1 MSLYVSLLNFTDQ
14 GMAKVRNSP
23 ERLDRVKA
31 ELQEMGGSFKHF
43 FLTMGEHDAV
53 LIYDAPD
60 DAISARF
67 QLLLGSKGNVRSKTM
82 KAFPEEAYRKIIA
95 SLG

>member
-14 GMAKVRNSP
+14 GISSIRHSP
-23 ERLDRVKA
+23 DRLDGLKA
-31 ELQEMGGSFKHF
+31 ELQEMGGGFRDF
-43 FLTMGEHDAV
+43 FLTMGEYDAV
-53 LIYDAPD
+53 LVYEAPD

-67 QLLLGSKGNVRSKTM
+67 QLLLGAKGHVRSKTM
-82 KAFPEEAYRKIIA
+82 KAFPEEAYRRIIA

>member
-14 GMAKVRNSP
+14 GIARIRNSP
-23 ERLDRVKA
+23 ERLDRA
-31 ELQEMGGSFKHF
+31 RSELQEMGGTFRDF
-43 FLTMGEHDAV
+43 YMTMGQHDAV
-53 LIYDAPD
+53 LVYEAPD

-67 QLLLGSKGNVRSKTM
+67 QLLLGSQGNVRSTTM
-82 KAFPEEAYRKIIA
+82 KAFPETAYRQIIA